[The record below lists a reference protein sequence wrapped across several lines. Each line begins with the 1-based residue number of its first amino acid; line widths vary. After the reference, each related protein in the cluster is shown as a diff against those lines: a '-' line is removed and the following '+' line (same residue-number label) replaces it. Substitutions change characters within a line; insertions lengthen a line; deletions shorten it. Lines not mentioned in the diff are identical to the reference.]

1 MVTERRRPKVYRK
14 RFKDLPSGRCLHVLI
29 AIAYGKGVTL
39 TLPYENMHG
48 CFFAQFIR
56 AISI

>member
-1 MVTERRRPKVYRK
+1 MVTERRRPKVYKK
-14 RFKDLPSGRCLHVLI
+14 RSKDLPGGRCLHVLI
-29 AIAYGKGVTL
+29 VIAYGKGVAL
-39 TLPYENMHG
+39 TVPYENMNG